1 MELQIGIDLSDGRA
15 NVPNDEPDLVKFSEA
30 VTGTDNPTQAARYA
44 DLFLLCMAS
53 AGTIIGS
60 LIGCGVY
67 MHFFVSVPNS
77 SFPWLAA
84 LLGSVALG
92 GASGCAVVMRFLHAR
107 QLIRWESREERR
119 TNSST

>member
-1 MELQIGIDLSDGRA
+1 MA
-15 NVPNDEPDLVKFSEA
+15 HTPNDEPGLLTFSEA
-30 VTGTDNPTQAARYA
+30 VTETENPAQAAKYA

-53 AGTIIGS
+53 AGTVLGS

-67 MHFFVSVPNS
+67 MHFFVSVTNS
-77 SFPWLAA
+77 DFPGLAA

-107 QLIRWESREERR
+107 QLIRWESREEKR
-119 TNSST
+119 NK